1 LRGARLEG
9 KKNGLP
15 IESVI
20 AKQLTNWERKPVS
33 QTAFRLIVG
42 VSIVAEVDRHVAQLL
57 DQHRALIGD
66 VIMRLYLKE
75 LSPASTFQFEQEL
88 EAAGKELMRLLL
100 EWTLN
105 QLEPEDADQMP
116 KIIRWQC
123 GQYRRENQKSPNRH
137 VATRFGTITLR
148 RYPYRWRQRESE
160 PSIFPLEMKLGLV
173 EHATPAFADTVARE
187 MADAGASQQRVI
199 EKLKRDHNVS
209 LGVPRLRRIVA
220 GEAEERAAFRHQ
232 CQVARVLELLE
243 IADKSSGNRK
253 PVLAVGRDGISVCNQ
268 PHGHWEVASVGT
280 MTVHDRS
287 GKRLGT
293 VYLARMPESL
303 QVELTRQ
310 LKQLIVDVL
319 KGCKRLPRLCYV
331 TDAGSN
337 ECGFFNN
344 VLRHL
349 RDPRVGKSK
358 QRLKWTRIVDYF
370 HAAERITT
378 MAEQLFGS
386 ESKAG
391 RSWARRMRK
400 LLLKPNGPSR
410 VLHSAAAM
418 LARRKLSKKREEDF
432 HTAYEY
438 IRTRTGQMQYHQY
451 RQDHLP
457 IGSGVTEAACKT
469 VFTQRLKLSG
479 MRWKTDG
486 GQAILDL
493 RVILL
498 SGIWHQVRQAT
509 LQARAP
515 NVTRPYQ
522 KSHKNTHRIAA

>member
-1 LRGARLEG
+1 MVQTVFSLVVGA
-9 KKNGLP
+9 
-15 IESVI
+15 SVV
-20 AKQLTNWERKPVS
+20 AK
-33 QTAFRLIVG
+33 
-42 VSIVAEVDRHVAQLL
+42 VDGRMSEIL
-57 DQHRALIGD
+57 DQQKELIGQII
-66 VIMRLYLKE
+66 VRLYTQKV
-75 LSPASTFQFEQEL
+75 SPESMFQFEQEL
-88 EAAGKELMRLLL
+88 EAAGKELMRLIL
-100 EWTLN
+100 EWALN
-105 QLEPEDADQMP
+105 QLEPDDPEEMP
-116 KIIRWQC
+116 PILQWEC
-123 GQYRRENQKSPNRH
+123 GQYRRVNHKSPNRH
-137 VATRFGTITLR
+137 VATRFGTITVW

-173 EHATPAFADTVARE
+173 EHATPHFADTVARE

-199 EKLKRDHNVS
+199 EKLQREYNVR

-232 CQVARVLELLE
+232 CQVAHVLELLE
-243 IADKSSGNRK
+243 IADKSSGKRK

-280 MTVHDRS
+280 MTVYDRS

-303 QVELTRQ
+303 QVELSQQ
-310 LKQLIVDVL
+310 LKRLIVDVL
-319 KGCKRLPRLCYV
+319 KGCERLPRLCYV

-337 ECGFFNN
+337 ECGFFNK

-349 RDPRVGKSK
+349 RDPRDGKSK
-358 QRLKWTRIVDYF
+358 QRLKWIRIVDYF
-370 HAAERITT
+370 HTTEYITA
-378 MAEQLFGS
+378 MAEQLFGGD
-386 ESKAG
+386 SKEGHA
-391 RSWARRMRK
+391 WARRMRK

-418 LARRKLSKKREEDF
+418 MARRKLNKKRQEGF
-432 HTAYEY
+432 RTAYEY
-438 IRTRTGQMQYHQY
+438 IRTRTHQMQYHQY

-469 VFTQRLKLSG
+469 VFSQRLKLSG

-493 RVILL
+493 RIILL
-498 SGIWHQVRQAT
+498 SGVWTEVRQAT
-509 LQARAP
+509 LKARAP
-515 NVTRPYQ
+515 HITRPHR
-522 KSHKNTHRIAA
+522 KEKKTHQSMAA

>member
-1 LRGARLEG
+1 MVQTAFQLIVGA
-9 KKNGLP
+9 
-15 IESVI
+15 SVI
-20 AKQLTNWERKPVS
+20 A
-33 QTAFRLIVG
+33 
-42 VSIVAEVDRHVAQLL
+42 EVERHVARLL
-57 DQHRALIGD
+57 DQQKNLIGEAI
-66 VIMRLYLKE
+66 VRLYLQE
-75 LSPASTFQFEQEL
+75 LSPESTFQFEQEL
-88 EAAGKELMRLLL
+88 EAAGNELMRVLL

-105 QLEPEDADQMP
+105 QFESEAADTDSSVAS
-116 KIIRWQC
+116 KIIQWQC
-123 GQYRRENQKSPNRH
+123 GQYRRENQKSPNRN
-137 VATRFGTITLR
+137 VATRFGTITLWR
-148 RYPYRWRQRESE
+148 FPYRWRQRESE

-173 EHATPAFADTVARE
+173 EHATPAFADTVSRE
-187 MADAGASQQRVI
+187 MADAGASQKRVI
-199 EKLKRDHNVS
+199 EKLKREHNVS

-220 GEAEERAAFRHQ
+220 GEAEERAAFRHE

-243 IADKSSGNRK
+243 IADKSNGNRK

-268 PHGHWEVASVGT
+268 PHGHWEIASVGT
-280 MTVHDRS
+280 MTVYDRR

-303 QVELTRQ
+303 QLEMTKQ

-337 ECGFFNN
+337 ECGFYNK

-349 RDPRVGKSK
+349 RDPRDGKSK

-370 HAAERITT
+370 HAAERLTT

-391 RSWARRMRK
+391 SAWARRMRK

-418 LARRKLSKKREEDF
+418 LARRTLSKKRQSDF
-432 HTAYEY
+432 RTAYEY
-438 IRTRTGQMQYHQY
+438 IRTRTHKMQYHKY

-479 MRWKTDG
+479 MRWKIEG

-498 SGIWHQVRQAT
+498 SGIWEDVRSKT
-509 LQARAP
+509 LQNRNP
-515 NVTRPYQ
+515 NITRPYCEA
-522 KSHKNTHRIAA
+522 KKNTLQTAA